1 MAEFSSY
8 QQELQNFVTGGK
20 NEIAKAVTAKG
31 VSTPDNSTI
40 QIITTNVGKIKTPES
55 KFAPYC
61 RFILSMYA
69 TETSIKSD
77 VSISSDELN
86 KIIRQGYTKGE
97 FYKESNWLHNIKPTT
112 STNQDFEPYIYSGN
126 LSKFSAGNSKTI
138 IIGADNSLTVKI
150 NSITENVTNG
160 IIFNVTTKIDRGSEF
175 CYIVGYAIFYKP

>member
-8 QQELQNFVTGGK
+8 QQELQNFITDGK

-31 VSTPDNSTI
+31 VSTPDNSGF
-40 QIITTNVGKIKTPES
+40 QVITTNIGKIKTPED

-61 RFILSMYA
+61 RFILSIYA
-69 TETSIKSD
+69 TDTSITSD
-77 VSISSDELN
+77 ATISSDELN
-86 KIIRQGYTKGE
+86 KIIKQGYTKGE
-97 FYKESNWLHNIKPTT
+97 FYKESNWLHDTKPTT
-112 STNQDFEPYIYSGN
+112 LTGQDFEPYIQSKS

-138 IIGADNSLTVKI
+138 IIGADNRLTVKI

-160 IIFNVTTKIDRGSEF
+160 IAFNVTTKIDRGSED